1 MTVQFSRQAIAAFL
15 HLRKIAKTGSCLVRR
30 LVRAQN
36 DPGKERIRKWLIDLD
51 DAQLR
56 SGLGPDAGRHCCPA
70 RWYAASLPDGGLS
83 PRTAAGGYTRGIGR
97 GRGALTAV
105 SKKHAWIVPDPNESA
120 NEARPRLGKAPRRDI
135 RHRLKIAGTEGE
147 IDSAFAALP
156 RLQAGALIVTTSELF
171 SRRRERLVTLA
182 AHHAV
187 PEVYPWRE
195 AATAGP

>member
-1 MTVQFSRQAIAAFL
+1 MPVQFSRQAIAAFL

-83 PRTAAGGYTRGIGR
+83 PRPAAGGYTRGIGR

-105 SKKHAWIVPDPNESA
+105 SNLQLYQKSMPGSFRTRTSLRTRPDPVL
-120 NEARPRLGKAPRRDI
+120 ARLP
-135 RHRLKIAGTEGE
+135 GE
-147 IDSAFAALP
+147 TFGID
-156 RLQAGALIVTTSELF
+156 
-171 SRRRERLVTLA
+171 
-182 AHHAV
+182 
-187 PEVYPWRE
+187 
-195 AATAGP
+195 

>member
-1 MTVQFSRQAIAAFL
+1 MVRRKPAGRRFIAAN
-15 HLRKIAKTGSCLVRR
+15 GSRR
-30 LVRAQN
+30 
-36 DPGKERIRKWLIDLD
+36 IH
-51 DAQLR
+51 
-56 SGLGPDAGRHCCPA
+56 SGHR
-70 RWYAASLPDGGLS
+70 
-83 PRTAAGGYTRGIGR
+83 PRTRSAYSCIK
-97 GRGALTAV
+97 LTAV